1 MNQRKLGRT
10 IRGIIPNIYIGLVF
24 FFLYLPIIVLI
35 VFSFNKVPKS
45 FVWGGFSLTHYASLF
60 SGTDGGELLSSLLTT
75 LKIAAI
81 ASVVST
87 LIAVL
92 ACLGLSYFSKK
103 IQSLTMNVT
112 YIPNVMPELGTGIS
126 FMLLFTFLGIQ
137 KGQFTL
143 ILAHIAFCVP
153 FAVLSISPK
162 LKQLDKNIAEAA
174 QDLGAT
180 QFQTITLV
188 IIPELL
194 PGILSSLL
202 LTFTLSVDD
211 YLVSN
216 FNVDSTVQT
225 LPMKIYS
232 MAKFGVN
239 PKMNALTAIMFV
251 TIFILL
257 LLANI
262 KQIRESRESKKSK
275 SKK

>member
-1 MNQRKLGRT
+1 MNQRKFGRT
-10 IRGIIPNIYIGLVF
+10 LRGIFPNIYIGLVF

-35 VFSFNKVPKS
+35 FFSFNKIPKS
-45 FVWGGFSLTHYASLF
+45 FVWGGFSFEHYASLF
-60 SGTDGGELLSSLLTT
+60 KGTDGGELLSSLLTT

-81 ASVVST
+81 ASVAST

-112 YIPNVMPELGTGIS
+112 YIPNVMPELVTGIS
-126 FMLLFTFLGIQ
+126 FMLLFAFLGIQ

-216 FNVDSTVQT
+216 FNVDSTIQT

-262 KQIRESRESKKSK
+262 RQIRESRESKKN